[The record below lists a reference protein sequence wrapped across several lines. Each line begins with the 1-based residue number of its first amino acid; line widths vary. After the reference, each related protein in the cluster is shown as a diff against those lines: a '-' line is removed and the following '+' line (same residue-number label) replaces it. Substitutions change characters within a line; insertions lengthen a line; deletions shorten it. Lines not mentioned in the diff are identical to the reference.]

1 MPLLI
6 VFLTVLTSCQSST
19 QQESHTM
26 STHPIS
32 HSGTLETATFGAG
45 CFWCVEAVFDEMKGV
60 LSVDSGYANG
70 HVANPTYQAVCTGMT
85 GHAEVAQIKFDPSI
99 ISFRDILNVFFAIHD
114 PTTLN
119 RQGADVGTQ
128 YRSGIY
134 YHTPEQK
141 EVAEKLISELNAQR
155 IWNNPIVTEVEAL
168 KDFYIAENY
177 HQEYFVRNQNQPYC
191 QAVVTPKVAKFRKHY
206 LELLKKQPA

>member
-1 MPLLI
+1 
-6 VFLTVLTSCQSST
+6 
-19 QQESHTM
+19 M
-26 STHPIS
+26 STNYETI
-32 HSGTLETATFGAG
+32 TLAGG
-45 CFWCVEAVFDEMKGV
+45 CFWCIEAVFDEMKGV

-70 HVANPTYQAVCTGMT
+70 HVANPSYQAVCTGMT

-99 ISFRDILNVFFAIHD
+99 ISFRDILNVFFAVHD

-119 RQGADVGTQ
+119 RQGADIGTQ

-141 EVAEKLISELNAQR
+141 EIAENLISELNAQR

-177 HQEYFVRNQNQPYC
+177 HQEYFARNQNQPYC
-191 QAVVTPKVAKFRKHY
+191 QAVVAPKVAKFRKHY

>member
-1 MPLLI
+1 MTTNYETI
-6 VFLTVLTSCQSST
+6 
-19 QQESHTM
+19 
-26 STHPIS
+26 
-32 HSGTLETATFGAG
+32 TLAGG

-99 ISFRDILNVFFAIHD
+99 ISVRDILNVFFAVHD

-141 EVAEKLISELNAQR
+141 EVAENLISELNAKG
-155 IWNNPIVTEVEAL
+155 IWNSPIVTEVEAL
-168 KDFYIAENY
+168 KDFYVAEDY
-177 HQEYFVRNQNQPYC
+177 HQEYFARNQNQPYC
-191 QAVVTPKVAKFRKHY
+191 QAVVAPKVAKFRKHY